1 MDLLRCHTYLHSS
14 FKCILQFCIKLKIG
28 TYLLKCKWSRGEFK
42 KLKDVC
48 HEYQRF
54 HWWRHQIK
62 TSQISRNMWK
72 RGRFLWSL
80 FHYFTRPWQSPCDVN
95 YVKMALNFRSRQIV
109 FLHLH
114 HSVIISHI
122 VTIDKNTKSGSF

>member
-1 MDLLRCHTYLHSS
+1 MSHLSAFKFQVHSAVLHKIKNRYL
-14 FKCILQFCIKLKIG
+14 
-28 TYLLKCKWSRGEFK
+28 LLKCKWSRGEFK

-80 FHYFTRPWQSPCDVN
+80 FHYFTRPWQRPCDVN

-109 FLHLH
+109 FLHLY
-114 HSVIISHI
+114 HSVITYHFSHT
-122 VTIDKNTKSGSF
+122 TIDKNTKSGSF